1 MSEAEVLE
9 REAADKEP
17 SPPAFERIFDTRQPF
32 DLSDE
37 LRARVDALRPVE
49 CYDFLDEEWL
59 EGKPYALRVLLGRED
74 FLNTPE
80 GAFHHGM
87 KIPTA
92 MNWSKC

>member
-1 MSEAEVLE
+1 MNCAPGS
-9 REAADKEP
+9 
-17 SPPAFERIFDTRQPF
+17 TRY
-32 DLSDE
+32 D
-37 LRARVDALRPVE
+37 RWE

-74 FLNTPE
+74 FLNIPE

-87 KIPTA
+87 KIPTT